1 MLSFLHGFMS
11 DGGFLMW
18 PLVIAGVVTIA
29 SAARR
34 AITRSEGPFDENRMA
49 RSLLAL
55 SLAYWGLS
63 MAKVA
68 HSPFEMD
75 PRIYMFGFGETL
87 SPVVVGL
94 AIYAFVGMIGSLSRG
109 ATAISAPGPV

>member
-1 MLSFLHGFMS
+1 MLGYLHGFMA

-18 PLVIAGVVTIA
+18 PLVIAGVITIA
-29 SAARR
+29 AAARR
-34 AITRSEGPFDENRMA
+34 AITRGEGLFDPNRMA

-55 SLAYWGLS
+55 SLSYWGRS

-68 HSPFEMD
+68 HIPFEMD
-75 PRIYMFGFGETL
+75 PRVYMLGFGETL

-94 AIYAFVGMIGSLSRG
+94 AIYAFVGMIGSLSRP
-109 ATAISAPGPV
+109 TAALNAPGPV